1 MVTAL
6 ESPDKHWTHEL
17 NGAALCGMR
26 SKDSSYPPGSRLL
39 TAVEAHSSGRKET
52 KQRSRR
58 GGLAPSRLEAQ
69 GGTRWGWGVGRARSC
84 GVLC

>member
-6 ESPDKHWTHEL
+6 ESPDKHWTREL
-17 NGAALCGMR
+17 TGAALGRMR
-26 SKDSSYPPGSRLL
+26 SNPYPPGSRLL

-69 GGTRWGWGVGRARSC
+69 GGTWWGVGVGRAKDC